1 MDAQGV
7 TCTTNPQLIHNV
19 YVHLKTPTSQIRFCS
34 SSVDLGSSFLFCSM
48 DNPTMYS
55 LHIST
60 NCWAYN
66 TRKSKQFK
74 SLTAGPTTLRTE
86 NGLNDRFKHLVFITK
101 SVLVIQRENV
111 NKPHACFWGP
121 ITENDTFY
129 PSDTGIQNDWILK
142 KIDPTKSLLIMDKI

>member
-1 MDAQGV
+1 MYAQGV
-7 TCTTNPQLIHNV
+7 TTCTTNPQLIHNI

-101 SVLVIQRENV
+101 SVLFIQRENV
-111 NKPHACFWGP
+111 NKPHACFLGSYNWKWYVLP
-121 ITENDTFY
+121 IRYWYSKWLNT
-129 PSDTGIQNDWILK
+129 LK
-142 KIDPTKSLLIMDKI
+142 LTQPRVC

>member
-7 TCTTNPQLIHNV
+7 TTCTRNPQLIHNV

-74 SLTAGPTTLRTE
+74 SLTAGPTTLRT
-86 NGLNDRFKHLVFITK
+86 
-101 SVLVIQRENV
+101 
-111 NKPHACFWGP
+111 
-121 ITENDTFY
+121 
-129 PSDTGIQNDWILK
+129 
-142 KIDPTKSLLIMDKI
+142 

>member
-1 MDAQGV
+1 MYAQGIT

-66 TRKSKQFK
+66 MRKSKQFK

-101 SVLVIQRENV
+101 SVLFIQRENV
-111 NKPHACFWGP
+111 KKKKTMHVFWGP
-121 ITENDTFY
+121 ITENDTCF
-129 PSDTGIQNDWILK
+129 THQILVFK
-142 KIDPTKSLLIMDKI
+142 MIEYF